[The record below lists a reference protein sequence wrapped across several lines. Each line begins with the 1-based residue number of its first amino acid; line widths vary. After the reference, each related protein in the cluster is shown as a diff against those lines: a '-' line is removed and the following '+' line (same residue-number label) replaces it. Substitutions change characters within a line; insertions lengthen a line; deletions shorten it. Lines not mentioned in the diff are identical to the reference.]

1 VALTNALGARAR
13 AGSLSAPEQAAVAGL
28 DVVLGGAAILAGF
41 SDFGWETLV
50 LLVPVSLDGAC
61 PADRVRRYGLR
72 EAPPLR
78 SWASD
83 LPLRSER
90 FRAPVR
96 RWAASLLEAAPEGT
110 ERRLGPVGP
119 FTWPG
124 ADYIAADEANRV
136 PVALNTPTTTL
147 EGVAVREGGRWR
159 LDLVVHAYIAYPEK
173 ATLQA
178 GPIVLEEG
186 MFADADLF
194 LHPYCAEYT
203 FSRWADDADLQ
214 RREPIRGPFERAST
228 ALLRAMGAGYR

>member
-1 VALTNALGARAR
+1 V
-13 AGSLSAPEQAAVAGL
+13 VAGL
-28 DVVLGGAAILAGF
+28 NVVLGVAAVFAGF

-50 LLVPVSLDGAC
+50 LLAPGGVDGPC
-61 PADRVRRYGLR
+61 PDDRVRRYGLR
-72 EAPPLR
+72 GAPPLR
-78 SWASD
+78 SWSSD

-96 RWAASLLEAAPEGT
+96 RWAASLPASAPDGT
-110 ERRLGPVGP
+110 TRRLGPTGP

-147 EGVAVREGGRWR
+147 EGVAVRDGGRWR
-159 LDLVVHAYIAYPEK
+159 LDLVVHAWIAYPEE

-203 FSRWADDADLQ
+203 FSRWADDPDLQ
-214 RREPIRGPFERAST
+214 RRDAIRGPFERAST
-228 ALLRAMGAGYR
+228 AILRGIGAGYR